1 MIFLGSDPFMMV
13 SGPFGRQ
20 FVPGLSRP
28 RFAKERLTF
37 STAQGRTSVG
47 LRSAA
52 IFMRYLP
59 ALMPQTPD
67 KSGFPSEVRG
77 AGAFRFGLPSGVRG
91 MPGVGYLIHCA
102 GAGVE
107 TRPTKTA
114 TAAPR
119 KQTCRIV
126 PPR

>member
-20 FVPGLSRP
+20 LVPGLSRP

-37 STAQGRTSVG
+37 SMAQGRTSVG

-52 IFMRYLP
+52 IFIRYLP

-91 MPGVGYLIHCA
+91 VPGVGYAIHWAQA
-102 GAGVE
+102 GTE
-107 TRPTKTA
+107 MRPRNRA
-114 TAAPR
+114 TAASR
-119 KQTCRIV
+119 T
-126 PPR
+126 